1 MMRIPSRANTTPRA
15 MGTALF
21 EDFDVDAVFE
31 DADATTRPVVVGTGD
46 VEDDDRSVYL
56 ENDVSTMKVSKTNNA
71 H

>member
-1 MMRIPSRANTTPRA
+1 

-46 VEDDDRSVYL
+46 VEDDERSVYL